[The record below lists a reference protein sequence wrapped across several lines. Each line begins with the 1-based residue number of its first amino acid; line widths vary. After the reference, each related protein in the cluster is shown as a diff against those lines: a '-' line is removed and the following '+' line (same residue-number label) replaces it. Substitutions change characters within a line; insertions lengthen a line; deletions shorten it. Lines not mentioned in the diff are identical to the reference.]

1 MEDNDIDPSPSSYV
15 ALLSVFAR
23 VGKWDGM
30 MGLLERME
38 RNKVD
43 AMVLGTAYNS
53 MRRDRKEE
61 VERWARV
68 NRPGVWEYLESIK

>member
-1 MEDNDIDPSPSSYV
+1 
-15 ALLSVFAR
+15 
-23 VGKWDGM
+23 M

-43 AMVLGTAYNS
+43 AMVLGTAYNN